1 MYLHF
6 DADNWKFLAIDESGN
21 ILWKSSLFPIQELK
35 DWWSSTTFK
44 HHNISALR
52 LPVFEMDDGR
62 TTWVFEDDV
71 EGALSLVE
79 EDVPAPVSLDLKKLW
94 IFTIAPSEKEGN

>member
-1 MYLHF
+1 M
-6 DADNWKFLAIDESGN
+6 
-21 ILWKSSLFPIQELK
+21 
-35 DWWSSTTFK
+35 
-44 HHNISALR
+44 R

-79 EDVPAPVSLDLKKLW
+79 EDVEGVSAVPAPVSLDLKKLW
-94 IFTIAPSEKEGN
+94 IFTIAPAEKEGN